1 MDEANPYRPQAFSSF
16 GTTLVFLGLALL
28 LTACGGGATDGM
40 ADNGVNGTGNS
51 ATLAWDAP
59 ATGTN
64 LAGYRIYFGT
74 EPGRYLQPFGQG
86 ISVGNVT
93 SYTLMGLGN
102 GTQYYFAVTTFDI
115 QGNESGYSNEAFKD
129 MP

>member
-1 MDEANPYRPQAFSSF
+1 MDEANPSRPQALSSF
-16 GTTLVFLGLALL
+16 GTALVFLGLALL
-28 LTACGGGATDGM
+28 LVACGGGATDG
-40 ADNGVNGTGNS
+40 APDNGVNGTGNS
-51 ATLAWDAP
+51 ATLAWDPP

-64 LAGYRIYFGT
+64 LAGYRIYFGA

-93 SYTLMGLGN
+93 SYTLMGLSN
-102 GTQYYFAVTTFDI
+102 GTRYYFAVTTFDI